1 MIAPHSELAELG
13 VIGAALEYPQA
24 LQRLIVEDGLT
35 PNHFYVPDH
44 QQVWQAILE
53 VYDAGAPVDLVSVVA
68 RLDHLIDAGDIVSS
82 AQVEA
87 SAIGAIREH
96 ARIVKRDAMR
106 RAWQTAGYHLLDAAT
121 ADNEQLVA
129 QAEQLLRAPTV
140 TEDTHPTES
149 IGSATFDWLTDT
161 GTVGISTG
169 FAKLDNALGGGL
181 RPGDMTALGA
191 WTGIGKSCLVD
202 QILTD
207 AATAGL
213 RCHAYINEMSVVDR
227 GLRMIAR
234 TSTVPFSALIKR
246 DLTDDQAQHAVDA
259 ARRIPFGL
267 TESAQWSAEQIARHI
282 RANAWDLCALD
293 VLHNMP
299 YERESELHRMV
310 GTLAAAARS
319 SGTHL
324 IVVCHFNEARATT
337 ELLPR
342 PVARDIRGSG
352 MIKNLSA
359 NVLLLHRDQHS
370 DGGFVVTENTGSLL
384 IDKARHG
391 RKDGVLLEFD
401 PDRMRFWPSNLRAV
415 KDVA

>member
-1 MIAPHSELAELG
+1 MTIAPHSELAELG
-13 VIGAALEYPQA
+13 VIGAAMEYPLA
-24 LQRLIVEDGLT
+24 LQHLVVEDGLT
-35 PNHFYVPDH
+35 PEHFYIPDL
-44 QQVWQAILE
+44 QQVWRAILE
-53 VYDAGAPVDLVSVVA
+53 VYDAGVPVDTVSVLA
-68 RLDHLIDAGDIVSS
+68 RLSHLAGADDIVQS
-82 AQVEA
+82 AFVEA
-87 SAIGAIREH
+87 SAIGAVREH

-106 RAWQTAGYHLLDAAT
+106 RSWLTAGYHLIDACAS
-121 ADNEQLVA
+121 DDEQLVA
-129 QAEQLLRAPTV
+129 QAEQMLRAPTI
-140 TEDTHPTES
+140 TEDTHGPS
-149 IGSATFDWLTDT
+149 GIGDAAFDWLNDT
-161 GTVGISTG
+161 GKVGISTG
-169 FAKLDNALGGGL
+169 FPALDNYLGGGL

-213 RCHAYINEMSVVDR
+213 KCHAYINEMSVTDR
-227 GLRMIAR
+227 ALRMIAR
-234 TSTVPFSALIKR
+234 GSSVPFSALVKR
-246 DLTDDQAQHAVDA
+246 DLNEGQAKQAVEA
-259 ARRIPFGL
+259 SQQIPFGL

-282 RANAWDLCALD
+282 RANNWDLCALD

-319 SGTHL
+319 SNTHL
-324 IVVCHFNEARATT
+324 IVVCHFNEARATGD
-337 ELLPR
+337 LLPR

-370 DGGFVVTENTGSLL
+370 DGGFVVTENAGTLS

-391 RKDGVLLEFD
+391 QKGGVMVEFD
-401 PDRMRFWPSNLRAV
+401 PDRMRFWPAHVRKA
-415 KDVA
+415 A